1 MNNVGKCFACF
12 FWGGFVSFS
21 EEDFFLFLR
30 RIFSFSEEDFWGGF
44 FLIQRRSS
52 SFSEEN
58 CATAKRKSTLYCSLN
73 GQRARTGPQFSSFQP
88 FRLSEMFCAENLSR
102 LWVAFE
108 SCQFLENNIMKGCRL
123 TNAMETFKIQQN
135 RSRNILNINKNII
148 AQSHWHNVFHFT
160 TFTLNFL

>member
-21 EEDFFLFLR
+21 KEDFFLFLR
-30 RIFSFSEEDFWGGF
+30 RNFSFSEEDFWGGF

-73 GQRARTGPQFSSFQP
+73 GRRARTGPQFSSFQP
-88 FRLSEMFCAENLSR
+88 FRLSRDVLRWE
-102 LWVAFE
+102 FE
-108 SCQFLENNIMKGCRL
+108 STLGVLRKLSVPRKQYCERFQTHHLK
-123 TNAMETFKIQQN
+123 TNWH
-135 RSRNILNINKNII
+135 ILRCNK
-148 AQSHWHNVFHFT
+148 
-160 TFTLNFL
+160 TLQTK